1 MRLMLLR
8 HGQTPSNVA
17 GALDTGRP
25 GAALTALG
33 HAQARRL
40 PDALRGETISAIY
53 ASVLVRTQLTAA
65 PLAEARGLGVGVVEG
80 IEEIAAGELELRS
93 DRTSIATYLDVN
105 AAWIHGD
112 LDRAM
117 PGGQNG
123 HLFVARYD
131 TAIANIAAAHGE
143 HDAILLVSHGSAIRT
158 WVGIRVG
165 DGGSVEDR
173 WLANTGMVTLE
184 GDSSTGWNLVQWH
197 GEPLGGSAPPD
208 VAAHDVTGAP
218 PREAVSENR
227 AAG

>member
-1 MRLMLLR
+1 MLLR
-8 HGQTPSNVA
+8 HGQTPSNIV

-25 GAALTALG
+25 GAELTALG
-33 HAQARRL
+33 HAQAGAL

-65 PLAEARGLGVGVVEG
+65 PLAESRGLGVGVVEG

-93 DRTSIATYLDVN
+93 DKTAIAAYFDVT

-112 LDRAM
+112 LDRVM
-117 PGGQNG
+117 PGGPNG
-123 HLFVARYD
+123 HMFVAGYD
-131 TAIANIAAAHGE
+131 TAIANIAATHRRN
-143 HDAILLVSHGSAIRT
+143 DALVLVSHGAAIRT

-165 DGGSVEDR
+165 DIGSVEGR

-184 GDSSTGWNLVQWH
+184 GDPSAGWNLVQWH
-197 GEPLGGSAPPD
+197 GEPLGGSALPD
-208 VAAHDVTGAP
+208 VAAHDVAGAP
-218 PREAVSENR
+218 LREAVSENR